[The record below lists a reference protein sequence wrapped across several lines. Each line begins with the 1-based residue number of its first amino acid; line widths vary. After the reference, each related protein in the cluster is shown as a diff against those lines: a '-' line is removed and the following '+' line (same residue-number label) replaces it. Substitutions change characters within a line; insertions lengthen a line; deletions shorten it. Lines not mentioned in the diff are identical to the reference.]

1 MSWRCS
7 WPRRSADESTRAS
20 EHSMRS
26 ASCVDDISS
35 ENTRHGQP
43 VSTVAAFCASDSAN
57 EVLPIA
63 GRAARMMSSVGCR
76 PAVCASR
83 SAKPVGTPV
92 MPSRRLEA
100 LVERA
105 EHLLDQALERLGA
118 GLVLALRDLED
129 LGLGVVEVVA
139 DLEAVL
145 VALLADLARREDELA
160 GLRVVADD
168 LGVARRR
175 CRRSGRAARA
185 RRGTRCRRSP
195 RACPPSRSRS
205 RA

>member
-1 MSWRCS
+1 MSSIRIGALDSVAAAYVRFVMSWRWS

-26 ASCVDDISS
+26 ASWVDDISS
-35 ENTRHGQP
+35 ENTRHGQRR
-43 VSTVAAFCASDSAN
+43 VVAAFCASDSAN

-63 GRAARMMSSVGCR
+63 GRAARMMSSVGWR
-76 PAVCASR
+76 PAVLVSR

-92 MPSRRLEA
+92 MPSDGLEA

-105 EHLLDQALERLGA
+105 EDLLDQALERLGA

-145 VALLADLARREDELA
+145 VALLADLGRGEDQLAR
-160 GLRVVADD
+160 LRVVADD
-168 LGVARRR
+168 ARR
-175 CRRSGRAARA
+175 
-185 RRGTRCRRSP
+185 TR
-195 RACPPSRSRS
+195 
-205 RA
+205 